1 MAQPIQLLHARDPG
15 KEIMADSSAILKD
28 FRIRPTDVLLVMYQ
42 REKISGEKRTIGGLF
57 IPDNGAGT
65 LREDTYQGKV
75 GVVMKVGNI
84 AFTADDD
91 HNWGDFVPKVGDWVV
106 VNVGDTFSFDLP
118 NGRRARVVDENLV
131 RAIIPQP
138 DLVW

>member
-1 MAQPIQLLHARDPG
+1 MAQPLQLLHSRDPG
-15 KEIMADSSAILKD
+15 EEIVADSSAILNG

-42 REKISGEKRTIGGLF
+42 REKIQGDKRTAGGIF

-65 LREDTYQGKV
+65 LREDAYQGKV
-75 GVVMKVGNI
+75 GVVMKVGSI
-84 AFTADDD
+84 AFTTDDD
-91 HNWGDFVPKVGDWVV
+91 HNWGDFVPKPGDWVV